1 MNIEHGE
8 LKIDGKIMKSDKQ
21 SVFTILIMIISVVIY
36 ITNVVQMIVAI
47 SNEQWGLAVIK
58 AIGVFAV
65 LGSFITVWFFFNK
78 NM

>member
-21 SVFTILIMIISVVIY
+21 SVFTILIIIISVVIY
-36 ITNVVQMIVAI
+36 ITNFVQMLVAI

-58 AIGVFAV
+58 AIGVFTA
-65 LGSFITVWFFFNK
+65 LGSFITVWF
-78 NM
+78 

>member
-1 MNIEHGE
+1 MNIKLGE
-8 LKIDGKIMKSDKQ
+8 IKINGKIMKSDKQ